1 MSNRTQYVSIIGVDS
16 YWKSVYFG
24 VPQGSVLGPLL
35 FMLYINDLPNAA
47 ELFMSVFAD
56 DTGLLM
62 SSPDLDS
69 LFLKVNKELE
79 KAAEWFS
86 ANKLVL
92 QKPNI

>member
-1 MSNRTQYVSIIGVDS
+1 
-16 YWKSVYFG
+16 
-24 VPQGSVLGPLL
+24 
-35 FMLYINDLPNAA
+35 MLYINDLPNAA